1 VATDNQM
8 NLKLRKTNIAM
19 VISIITLLIAV
30 ILLGIYFNNQIST
43 IKDRDKIKLTA
54 YEGQMIKIPNCTYAT
69 MAINFPVDS
78 GVLYDCV
85 AKVSYVA
92 MNGTTLHIT
101 KELGMLTINTNHA
114 GFYIQLDDYP
124 VSTTFMVNFSNDNTL
139 PLVNIEAYGYTKPN
153 ISL

>member
-1 VATDNQM
+1 M

-19 VISIITLLIAV
+19 AISIITLVIAV

-101 KELGMLTINTNHA
+101 KELGMLTISNNHA
-114 GFYIQLDDYP
+114 GFFIQLDDYP

-153 ISL
+153 IS

>member
-1 VATDNQM
+1 VATDDQM

-43 IKDRDKIKLTA
+43 IKDRDKIILTT

-69 MAINFPVDS
+69 MAINFQVDS

-114 GFYIQLDDYP
+114 GSFIQLDDYP
-124 VSTTFMVNFSNDNTL
+124 VSTTFMVNFSNDNRL

-153 ISL
+153 IS

>member
-1 VATDNQM
+1 MATGDQI
-8 NLKLRKTNIAM
+8 NLKLKKTKIAM
-19 VISIITLLIAV
+19 AISIITLLIAV

-92 MNGTTLHIT
+92 MNGTTIHIT
-101 KELGMLTINTNHA
+101 KELGMLTVNTNHA
-114 GFYIQLDDYP
+114 GSFIQLDDYP

-139 PLVNIEAYGYTKPN
+139 PLVNIEAYGYSKPN
-153 ISL
+153 IS